1 MQVMAVKSRDGNSRP
16 CAAWIIISPKITPMP
31 VMETMPTTI
40 PAQAQP
46 MTMDMALKP
55 DLTMALGMVLRVK
68 RFFLSKSMTTG
79 TAQVAHRAE

>member
-1 MQVMAVKSRDGNSRP
+1 MQVMAVKSRDGNSRL

-31 VMETMPTTI
+31 VMETMPTT
-40 PAQAQP
+40 
-46 MTMDMALKP
+46 MDMALKP
-55 DLTMALGMVLRVK
+55 DLTMALGMVLMVK

>member
-1 MQVMAVKSRDGNSRP
+1 
-16 CAAWIIISPKITPMP
+16 
-31 VMETMPTTI
+31 
-40 PAQAQP
+40 

>member
-1 MQVMAVKSRDGNSRP
+1 M
-16 CAAWIIISPKITPMP
+16 SPKITPMP

-40 PAQAQP
+40 SAQAQP

-55 DLTMALGMVLRVK
+55 DLTIAMGIVFRVK

>member
-1 MQVMAVKSRDGNSRP
+1 
-16 CAAWIIISPKITPMP
+16 
-31 VMETMPTTI
+31 
-40 PAQAQP
+40 

-55 DLTMALGMVLRVK
+55 DLTMALGMVLMVK